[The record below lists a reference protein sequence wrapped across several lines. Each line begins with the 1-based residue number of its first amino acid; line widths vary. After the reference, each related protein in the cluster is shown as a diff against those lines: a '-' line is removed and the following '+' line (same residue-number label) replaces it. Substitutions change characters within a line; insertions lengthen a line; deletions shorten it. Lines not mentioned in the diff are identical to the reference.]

1 MDKYPLQF
9 RTLKS
14 KFFSFSYHYYYMC
27 VLIFCCIC
35 LFINVNHGIF
45 WRKVT
50 VAAELRPGVCPGAL
64 WIQVHGHPSPFLP

>member
-27 VLIFCCIC
+27 VLIFVAYAFLLCESWD
-35 LFINVNHGIF
+35 F